1 MPPVTLNLIIANV
14 AVFLLES
21 AGTLSPEGMLALW
34 PPVSGPF
41 GSNFEL
47 WQLITYSFLHGNTA
61 HIFFNMFALYMFG
74 SDVERLFGARFYAA
88 YYFVSVFAAAIC
100 HLVVTTWM
108 GADPVP
114 TVGASGGIY
123 GVLLA
128 YGLYFPHRQVMLL
141 IPPIPMSA
149 RTLVVVYAVL
159 ELVLGVTGT
168 AAAPGERPPARDHSR
183 VERTLRG
190 LRRAADRRS
199 GARRGRARAHGA
211 PGIQGRDDPRP
222 RERPVA
228 RRQALL
234 ADLRARAGARRS
246 RVHASGDSASRG
258 RGGLLQGLPET
269 ISRAPHRGL
278 GLRRRDRDAGDPHGA
293 VGHVRSLSA
302 AEDHP
307 RAPGRGA
314 AVLTL
319 AHRHGPRAPEQ
330 PRLVLPRH
338 FPRPLLDHYQRQF
351 LDRGAAVLG
360 ARDGRGPDPVLGGLP
375 FRAQPAG
382 RQVDAG
388 HPVRPGGPRENLR
401 RQRAAPAPDVASGID
416 FATPTFAGQSAKG
429 STHAQ
434 TPPCRHRRPRP

>member
-61 HIFFNMFALYMFG
+61 HIFFNMFALYMFA
-74 SDVERLFGARFYAA
+74 S
-88 YYFVSVFAAAIC
+88 AIC

-168 AAAPGERPPARDHSR
+168 AAGVAHFAHLGGMLGGYLMIRY
-183 VERTLRG
+183 
-190 LRRAADRRS
+190 
-199 GARRGRARAHGA
+199 RRG
-211 PGIQGRDDPRP
+211 
-222 RERPVA
+222 
-228 RRQALL
+228 
-234 ADLRARAGARRS
+234 
-246 RVHASGDSASRG
+246 
-258 RGGLLQGLPET
+258 
-269 ISRAPHRGL
+269 
-278 GLRRRDRDAGDPHGA
+278 
-293 VGHVRSLSA
+293 
-302 AEDHP
+302 
-307 RAPGRGA
+307 
-314 AVLTL
+314 
-319 AHRHGPRAPEQ
+319 
-330 PRLVLPRH
+330 
-338 FPRPLLDHYQRQF
+338 
-351 LDRGAAVLG
+351 
-360 ARDGRGPDPVLGGLP
+360 
-375 FRAQPAG
+375 FR
-382 RQVDAG
+382 
-388 HPVRPGGPRENLR
+388 N
-401 RQRAAPAPDVASGID
+401 
-416 FATPTFAGQSAKG
+416 
-429 STHAQ
+429 
-434 TPPCRHRRPRP
+434 